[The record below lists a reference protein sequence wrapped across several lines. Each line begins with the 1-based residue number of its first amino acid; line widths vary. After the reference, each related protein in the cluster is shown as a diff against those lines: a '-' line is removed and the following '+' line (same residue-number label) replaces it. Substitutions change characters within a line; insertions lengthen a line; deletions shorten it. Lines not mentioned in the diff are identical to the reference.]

1 MPDISN
7 VRMAPPSSSPVDTV
21 FPAKAARAAPPAL
34 PPDRIEHHGFGAGI
48 LVGGSAE
55 AGLLGGCGVTASAG
69 VGAFRD
75 ATGAVHGGSFA
86 GGGAFGDVAGH
97 TARTAHS
104 TEPTGAIGAFAGA
117 GIGAFVTNAA
127 SANDLRGVAQQY
139 SVNVGVG
146 PLKVSLQAGMS
157 DGTFVGSVSV
167 GPGIGLDVSRYPAES
182 AARSW

>member
-1 MPDISN
+1 
-7 VRMAPPSSSPVDTV
+7 MAPPSSSPVDTV

-104 TEPTGAIGAFAGA
+104 TDPPGAIGAFAGA
-117 GIGAFVTNAA
+117 GIGASTSA
-127 SANDLRGVAQQY
+127 SDRSKSRCRPACPMGRS
-139 SVNVGVG
+139 SVPFPSG
-146 PLKVSLQAGMS
+146 PAS
-157 DGTFVGSVSV
+157 DSM
-167 GPGIGLDVSRYPAES
+167 
-182 AARSW
+182 